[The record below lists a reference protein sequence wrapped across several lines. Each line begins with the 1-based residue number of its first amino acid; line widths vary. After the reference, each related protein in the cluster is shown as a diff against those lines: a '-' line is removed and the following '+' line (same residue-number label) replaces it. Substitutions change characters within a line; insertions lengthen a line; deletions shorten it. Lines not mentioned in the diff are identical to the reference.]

1 MYIDYRSFKDAF
13 GYYLLSLIFMSN
25 KKYRKRKKKKYIWPP
40 TKVPSTICLLILNMG
55 VSTKTT
61 MVGIKKMTKKDKR
74 EIKKLYI

>member
-25 KKYRKRKKKKYIWPP
+25 KKYRKRKKKYIWPP

-55 VSTKTT
+55 VSTRTT
-61 MVGIKKMTKKDKR
+61 MVGIKKMTKNDKR